1 MVFTGDEAPC
11 AVFSFP
17 VVRPEMCDIMAGMDE
32 KDSQTTVAG
41 FAGDFSPR
49 HYSLPRGQA
58 HEAWHHGL
66 FAQKDS
72 YELGSGMSRLVL
84 LVAMHL
90 ALCSLR

>member
-1 MVFTGDEAPC
+1 MLGSTADTSSC
-11 AVFSFP
+11 
-17 VVRPEMCDIMAGMDE
+17 VRLRWLVLLVTFHLAQC
-32 KDSQTTVAG
+32 
-41 FAGDFSPR
+41 
-49 HYSLPRGQA
+49 SLPRGQA

-66 FAQKDS
+66 YAQKDS